1 MTQTLPLPLDPL
13 QERLDGLFSLTKQIA
28 EATKE
33 EGIFLTSA
41 LQAIT
46 EGLQT
51 IQTRVAE
58 GRDTVDDIQTA
69 IDDQTRLL
77 LTLKEPLGVL
87 TGDEAVAARA
97 SLAASAEAIAAGV
110 GRLDALAVDMLSR
123 LEQIPPRTVDQNEI
137 RRLET
142 AREALYSAL
151 NDVIAVAQLK
161 QRVIDRAPNNR
172 SLAIFTMLG
181 VSLGS
186 LAATVGFA
194 VWKPGVDTHAESW
207 GRHLLADRAFAACL
221 DQAQAPTGPAA
232 CSIRFRPDATPAPAK
247 R

>member
-1 MTQTLPLPLDPL
+1 MTQTLPLPLDQV

-33 EGIFLTSA
+33 EGIVLTSA

-77 LTLKEPLGVL
+77 LTLTEPLAAL

-97 SLAASAEAIAAGV
+97 SLAASADAIAAGV

-123 LEQIPPRTVDQNEI
+123 LEQIPTQTVDQNEI
-137 RRLET
+137 RHLDT

-232 CSIRFRPDATPAPAK
+232 CSIRFRPDPTPTPAK

>member
-1 MTQTLPLPLDPL
+1 MTQTLDLPLDSVDARIDAL
-13 QERLDGLFSLTKQIA
+13 LSLA
-28 EATKE
+28 EQNAQDTKE
-33 EGIFLTSA
+33 EGAFLASA
-41 LQAIT
+41 LQTIT

-51 IQTRVAE
+51 IQNRVAE

-69 IDDQTRLL
+69 IEDQTRLL

-123 LEQIPPRTVDQNEI
+123 LEQIPPQTVDQNEI
-137 RRLET
+137 RRLDT
-142 AREALYSAL
+142 AREAIYSAL

-221 DQAQAPTGPAA
+221 DQAQNPTGPTA
-232 CSIRFRPDATPAPAK
+232 CSIRFRPDPTPTPAK

>member
-13 QERLDGLFSLTKQIA
+13 QERLDGLFSRTKQIA

-77 LTLKEPLGVL
+77 LTLKEPLAAL
-87 TGDEAVAARA
+87 TGDEAIAARA
-97 SLAASAEAIAAGV
+97 SLAASADAITAGV

-221 DQAQAPTGPAA
+221 DQAQAPTGPTA
-232 CSIRFRPDATPAPAK
+232 CSIRFRPDPTSAPAK